1 MASLQDMMK
10 RVDAGVTP
18 AMRRLPEIAAS
29 LQTTLTKANKLASS
43 VDTGY
48 GDNSKFR
55 RDIDRLLAQLNDT
68 ARSVRV
74 LTDLLSQ
81 NPEALVRGWSSQEAE
96 R

>member
-1 MASLQDMMK
+1 MSFRSTTSKNSQIISLWLELQAS
-10 RVDAGVTP
+10 P
-18 AMRRLPEIAAS
+18 
-29 LQTTLTKANKLASS
+29 LTRSC
-43 VDTGY
+43 Y
-48 GDNSKFR
+48 Q

-81 NPEALVRGWSSQEAE
+81 NPEALVRGWSAQETE

>member
-1 MASLQDMMK
+1 MK
-10 RVDAGVTP
+10 RVDGGLSP

-29 LQTTLTKANKLASS
+29 LQATLTKANRLAGS
-43 VDTGY
+43 VDSGY
-48 GDNSKFR
+48 GDESKFK

-81 NPEALVRGWSSQEAE
+81 NPEALVRGWSAQETE